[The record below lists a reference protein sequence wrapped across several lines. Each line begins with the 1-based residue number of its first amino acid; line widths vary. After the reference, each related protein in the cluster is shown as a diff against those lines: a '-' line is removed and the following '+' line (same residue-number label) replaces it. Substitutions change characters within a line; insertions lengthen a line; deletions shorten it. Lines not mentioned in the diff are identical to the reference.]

1 MCKPCCFLKST
12 SFLVYDIRECAE
24 IFAAHQKIDL
34 LLEVCYL
41 FVDAF
46 YFLYRCVI
54 VNSFLNFI
62 NHQFLHSILFHSRV
76 LSAASLQLRISP
88 PLNSQEQI
96 YISIFGSLIGQSG
109 NQPVKLGC

>member
-1 MCKPCCFLKST
+1 MCG
-12 SFLVYDIRECAE
+12 IRECAE

-54 VNSFLNFI
+54 VNSFLDFI

-76 LSAASLQLRISP
+76 LSAASLQLRICP
-88 PLNSQEQI
+88 PRLGGGGGIQVGIWWVWVVDKPEQFE
-96 YISIFGSLIGQSG
+96 S
-109 NQPVKLGC
+109 VVE